1 MSVQRIGSGFRCPA
15 SPLMSSNSNI
25 WDRLRLTPEVG
36 LPQSRRLLTSS
47 RPSESLVLFLRFL
60 VENEAKMASLTK
72 DRRATGFAISI
83 LLEAIGDDSEMGEE
97 SIRWLELVKARHS
110 QSDLATGIGLMKD
123 AEFQE
128 ALKGVIQWVYRLH
141 GVLSYFN
148 SSALLR
154 GTEVAYQHLYAYL
167 DGFISAFEPLGAEER
182 EALIRRRH
190 RWEQRQQ
197 DV

>member
-1 MSVQRIGSGFRCPA
+1 
-15 SPLMSSNSNI
+15 MSSNTSI
-25 WDRLRLTPEVG
+25 WDRLLREPMVE

-47 RPSESLVLFLRFL
+47 RPSESLVLFLHFL
-60 VENEAKMASLTK
+60 VEHEAKMASLTK

-83 LLEAIGDDSEMGEE
+83 LLEAVGDDSEMGEE
-97 SIRWLELVKARHS
+97 SLRRLELVKARHS
-110 QSDLATGIGLMKD
+110 QSDLATGIGLMRE

-128 ALKGVIQWVYRLH
+128 ALKGVIRWVYRLH
-141 GVLSYFN
+141 GVLSRFN
-148 SSALLR
+148 SSPLFR